1 MTRSKI
7 ILPFL
12 IKEFNDM
19 MVHSSYDLWR
29 NGAFQQEKFSKKRP
43 DSTIH
48 DRKIQYRILV
58 ILKIIQNTTV

>member
-1 MTRSKI
+1 
-7 ILPFL
+7 
-12 IKEFNDM
+12 M
-19 MVHSSYDLWR
+19 MVYSAHDLWR
-29 NGAFQQEKFSKKRP
+29 NGAFPQEKFSKKRP